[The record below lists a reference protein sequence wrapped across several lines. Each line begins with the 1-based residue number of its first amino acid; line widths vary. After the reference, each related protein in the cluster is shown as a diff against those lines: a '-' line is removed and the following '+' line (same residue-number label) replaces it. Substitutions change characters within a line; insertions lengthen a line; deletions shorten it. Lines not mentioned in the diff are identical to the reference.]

1 MSTCVKVVCSECGE
15 EVANSWMIK
24 HILKCHSG
32 LSLFE
37 QAMIHQNSSLND
49 SAVKIQYMPEEFL
62 KKLFVRENI
71 QDLKEYNAVAYK
83 YAQKIN
89 NFCRMIEQYRTLE
102 AVDVEVFFGPYLEY
116 KKDHPAVNTSFE
128 LAKIACTNHS
138 EQTDDFYEKVI
149 KPRNPYTGHG
159 SELSPWSKD
168 FKSYQGMTDSEKRKM
183 IRQRV
188 FCKDREDFDE
198 LKKNCNC
205 TLEYYLN
212 KGMCEEEAKVA
223 LKERQSTFSLK
234 KCIEKYGEEEGT
246 RRFKERQEK
255 WLKSLDTP
263 ENKEKIKQGQLKGF
277 KSTMGKGYSEISQQL
292 FNAIRDRLPEITDML
307 YATNGGEYIVDC
319 SPVKH
324 PMLDFYIPSLK
335 CWIEFDGDYW
345 HGEARGNQERDR
357 KREEAI
363 KKVMPSIKLKRV
375 SERDFKTN
383 PELIIDECV
392 EWIKENYVI

>member
-1 MSTCVKVVCSECGE
+1 MSSTISKVVCVECGE

-37 QAMIHQNSSLND
+37 QAMIHQNSSLKD
-49 SAVKIQYMPEEFL
+49 ASIKIQYMPEEFL
-62 KKLFVRENI
+62 KELFVKENV
-71 QDLKEYNAVAYK
+71 QDLRIYNAVAYK

-89 NFCRMIEQYRTLE
+89 NFCRMIDQYRVLE
-102 AVDVEVFFGPYLEY
+102 LADVEVFFGPYLEY
-116 KKDHPAVNTSFE
+116 KNEHPMVNTSFE
-128 LAKIACTNHS
+128 LAKIACTNYP
-138 EQTDDFYEKVI
+138 EQFDDFYEKVI

-168 FKSYQGMTDSEKRKM
+168 FKSYQGMDDNEKRKM

-188 FCKDREDFDE
+188 FCKDRNDFNE

-205 TLEYYLN
+205 TLEYYMN
-212 KGMCEEEAKVA
+212 KGMSEEEAKVA

-255 WLKSLDTP
+255 WMNNLPKSNYSKISQKLFWAIYNKLPDNLKIDCKFATNDNGIKNDHV
-263 ENKEKIKQGQLKGF
+263 NKEYMF
-277 KSTMGKGYSEISQQL
+277 E
-292 FNAIRDRLPEITDML
+292 LPDS
-307 YATNGGEYIVDC
+307 YA
-319 SPVKH
+319 K
-324 PMLDFYIPSLK
+324 LDFYIPSLK

-345 HGEARGNQERDR
+345 HGEKRGNQERDR

-363 KKVMPSIKLKRV
+363 KKAMPDIKLKRV
-375 SERDFKTN
+375 SERDFNAN
-383 PELIIDECV
+383 PESIISECV
-392 EWIKENYVI
+392 EWINSFN

>member
-62 KKLFVRENI
+62 KKLFVRESI

-128 LAKIACTNHS
+128 LATIACTNHS

-159 SELSPWSKD
+159 SELSPWSKK
-168 FKSYQGMTDSEKRKM
+168 FKSYQGMSDEEKQKV
-183 IRQRV
+183 IRQKG
-188 FCKDREDFDE
+188 FCKDRDDFDE
-198 LKKNCNC
+198 LKKNSNC
-205 TLEYYLN
+205 TLDYYLAR
-212 KGMCEEEAKVA
+212 GMSEEEAKKA
-223 LKERQSTFSLK
+223 LKARQSTFSLK

-246 RRFKERQEK
+246 KRFKERQEK

-277 KSTMGKGYSEISQQL
+277 KSTMGKGYSEISQKL
-292 FNAIRDRLPEITDML
+292 FNAIKNALPEITDML

-375 SERDFKTN
+375 NERDFKAN

-392 EWIKENYVI
+392 EWIINEK

>member
-1 MSTCVKVVCSECGE
+1 MEKLICVECKKD
-15 EVANSWMIK
+15 VPITAMIN
-24 HILKCHSG
+24 HLKKNHG
-32 LSLFE
+32 NLSLYE
-37 QAMIHQNSSLND
+37 KILIHQKSLTI
-49 SAVKIQYMPEEFL
+49 SKIKIKYFINEFIEIFL
-62 KKLFVRENI
+62 KKTGIDDIKIYVKQIYL
-71 QDLKEYNAVAYK
+71 
-83 YAQKIN
+83 YAKKFN
-89 NFCRMIEQYRTLE
+89 NFCDYITQFRDIELQ
-102 AVDVEVFFGPYLEY
+102 DIDIFFNLYLPY
-116 KKDHPAVNTSFE
+116 KKYHPKDVNSFE
-128 LAKIACTNHS
+128 LAKIACANHP
-138 EQTDDFYEKVI
+138 EQTNDFYEKVI

-159 SELSPWSKD
+159 SELSPWSKS

-198 LKKNCNC
+198 LKKKCNC
-205 TLEYYLN
+205 TLEYYMN
-212 KGMCEEEAKVA
+212 KGMSEEEAKVA
-223 LKERQSTFSLK
+223 LKKRQSTFSLK
-234 KCIEKYGEEEGT
+234 KCIEKYGEEEGI

-345 HGEARGNQERDR
+345 HGEKRGNQERDK

-363 KKVMPSIKLKRV
+363 KKAMPSIKLKRIR
-375 SERDFKTN
+375 ERDFKEN
-383 PELIIDECV
+383 PESIVSECV
-392 EWIKENYVI
+392 EWITAKGN

>member
-1 MSTCVKVVCSECGE
+1 MSSTISKVVCVECGE

-37 QAMIHQNSSLND
+37 QAMIHQNSSLKD
-49 SAVKIQYMPEEFL
+49 ASIKIQYMPEEFL
-62 KKLFVRENI
+62 KELFAREKI
-71 QDLKEYNAVAYK
+71 EDLREYNAVAYK

-89 NFCRMIEQYRTLE
+89 NFCRMIEQYRVLE
-102 AVDVEVFFGPYLEY
+102 LADVEVFFGPYLEY
-116 KKDHPAVNTSFE
+116 KNEHPMVNTSFE
-128 LAKIACTNHS
+128 LAKIACTNHP
-138 EQTDDFYEKVI
+138 EQFDDFYEKVI

-168 FKSYQGMTDSEKRKM
+168 FKSYHGMDDNEKIKM

-188 FCKDREDFDE
+188 FCKDRNDFNE

-205 TLEYYLN
+205 TLEYYMN
-212 KGMCEEEAKVA
+212 KGMSEEEAKVA

-255 WLKSLDTP
+255 WMNNLPKSNYSKISQKLFWAIYNKLPDNLKIDCKFATNDNGIKNDHI
-263 ENKEKIKQGQLKGF
+263 NKEYMFEL
-277 KSTMGKGYSEISQQL
+277 SDS
-292 FNAIRDRLPEITDML
+292 
-307 YATNGGEYIVDC
+307 YA
-319 SPVKH
+319 K
-324 PMLDFYIPSLK
+324 LDFYIPSLK

-345 HGEARGNQERDR
+345 HGEKRGNQERDR

-363 KKVMPSIKLKRV
+363 KKAMPSIKLKRI
-375 SERDFKTN
+375 SERDFKEN
-383 PELIIDECV
+383 PESIISECV
-392 EWIKENYVI
+392 EWINAKGN

>member
-234 KCIEKYGEEEGT
+234 KCIEKYGEEEGI

-263 ENKEKIKQGQLKGF
+263 ENREKIKQGQLKGF
-277 KSTMGKGYSEISQQL
+277 LSATSRNYSIIAMNLFRKIISLISDIKDLEIWYK
-292 FNAIRDRLPEITDML
+292 DPEYNMSEFFVW
-307 YATNGGEYIVDC
+307 TN
-319 SPVKH
+319 
-324 PMLDFYIPSLK
+324 
-335 CWIEFDGDYW
+335 
-345 HGEARGNQERDR
+345 
-357 KREEAI
+357 KR
-363 KKVMPSIKLKRV
+363 
-375 SERDFKTN
+375 FK
-383 PELIIDECV
+383 I
-392 EWIKENYVI
+392 Y

>member
-1 MSTCVKVVCSECGE
+1 MSTSVKVICSECVE
-15 EVANSWMIK
+15 TVANSWMIK
-24 HILKCHSG
+24 HILKCHST
-32 LSLFE
+32 LSLID
-37 QAMIHQNSSLND
+37 QAIIHQKSSLND

-62 KKLFVRENI
+62 KELFVRENI
-71 QDLKEYNAVAYK
+71 QDLRTYNAVVYK

-89 NFCRMIEQYRTLE
+89 NFCRMIEQYRKLE
-102 AVDVEVFFGPYLEY
+102 LEDIEVFFESYLEY
-116 KKDHPAVNTSFE
+116 KKAHPMVNTSFE
-128 LAKIACTNHS
+128 LAKIACANHP

-168 FKSYQGMTDSEKRKM
+168 FKSYQGMSDEEKQKM

-198 LKKNCNC
+198 LKKNCRC
-205 TLEYYLN
+205 TLEYYMN
-212 KGMCEEEAKVA
+212 KGMSEEGARAA

-255 WLKSLDTP
+255 WLNSLDTP
-263 ENKEKIKQGQLKGF
+263 ENREKIKQGQLKGF

-292 FNAIRDRLPEITDML
+292 FNAIRDSLPEITDML
-307 YATNGGEYIVDC
+307 YATHGGEYIVEC

-345 HGEARGNQERDR
+345 HGEKRGNQERDR

-363 KKVMPSIKLKRV
+363 KHVMPDIRLKRV
-375 SERDFKTN
+375 SERDFKEN
-383 PELIIDECV
+383 PELIISECV
-392 EWIKENYVI
+392 EWIKEK